1 MKTQI
6 ICRESYFVFQKHTE
20 ICPKTNWTIFNL
32 KKGDDLSVYC
42 YRHTTWLGYKGRVKK
57 HFCICVRIQLLF
69 SHSKGTMNICV
80 NSSTPTSQCNAI
92 CCNNLQH
99 PFCCH
104 TYRELRPEM
113 SWQRR
118 AEKNKTKINKLKRF
132 IFIWSDYESFT
143 ERNVITALVE
153 TQLQMRTL
161 WLTSTPALV
170 CRPSITLTAYDCDRG
185 FMNCMAT

>member
-132 IFIWSDYESFT
+132 IFYL
-143 ERNVITALVE
+143 ERLWVIHGEKCHNCT
-153 TQLQMRTL
+153 RGN
-161 WLTSTPALV
+161 STPDENALAHV
-170 CRPSITLTAYDCDRG
+170 DSSTSLQTEYYADSVWLW
-185 FMNCMAT
+185 